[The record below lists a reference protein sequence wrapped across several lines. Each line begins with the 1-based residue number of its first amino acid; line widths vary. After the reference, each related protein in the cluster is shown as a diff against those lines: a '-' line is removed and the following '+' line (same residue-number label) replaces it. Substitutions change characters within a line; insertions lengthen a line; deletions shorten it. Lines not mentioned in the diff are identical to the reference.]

1 MGILTDLGATLGIGA
16 MKVRVTAPKQ
26 ICAGETLEGVV
37 QIVGGK
43 VDQQAQG
50 LTVLLQLA
58 WETEDDEGRKQ
69 TRYSTVLQDRIA
81 LAQTIAADSVHELPF
96 ALPLPAGLAL
106 APRDHWHVV
115 SAEVDIPSAVN
126 AAGSSHIRMYP
137 APPLG
142 PLLQAVTRDLGW
154 LLSDFDDEHAP
165 AGHVRALFTPP
176 KSLQPRFDRMRIDV
190 IALAGGF
197 HGQAMLDLKE
207 GLWRALTKKD
217 ERFLDFQAPDADTVL
232 QRLQAFVAEWSAA
245 G

>member
-1 MGILTDLGATLGIGA
+1 MGILSDLGASLGIGA
-16 MKVRVTAPKQ
+16 MKVHVTAPKQ
-26 ICAGETLEGVV
+26 ICAGETLEGTI

-50 LTVLLQLA
+50 ITVLLQLA
-58 WETEDDEGRKQ
+58 WETEDDEGRKT

-81 LAQTIAADSVHELPF
+81 FATNVAADSVHELAF
-96 ALPLPAGLAL
+96 ALRVPARVAL

-126 AAGSSHIRMYP
+126 AAGSSHIRLYP

-142 PLLQAVTRDLGW
+142 PLLQAVTGELGW
-154 LLSDFDDEHAP
+154 PLSDFDDKHAP
-165 AGHVRALFTPP
+165 AGHVRALFAPP

-190 IALAGGF
+190 TTLAAGF
-197 HGQAMLDLKE
+197 QGQAMLDLKE

-217 ERFLDFQAPDADTVL
+217 ERFLDFQVPDADALL
-232 QRLQAFVAEWSAA
+232 QRLQAFVEEWSAER
-245 G
+245 